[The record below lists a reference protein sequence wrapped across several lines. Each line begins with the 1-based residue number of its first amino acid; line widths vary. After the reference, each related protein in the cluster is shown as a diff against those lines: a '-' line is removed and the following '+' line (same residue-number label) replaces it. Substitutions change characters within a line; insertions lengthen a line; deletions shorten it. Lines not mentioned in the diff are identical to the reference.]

1 MKKLV
6 VLVPLYKSS
15 LDELERYSL
24 DHSLAALRGRQV
36 IFIGP
41 KGLNRQFYSEH
52 YGDIPFRAFA
62 APGFES
68 VQEYNR
74 MLLSPA
80 FYERFLGYKFVLIL
94 QTDAIILRDDLDFWC
109 AQPFDYVGAPWPDG
123 YELFMNAGLFEGHY
137 GRRVKVGV
145 GNGGLSL
152 RRVRKCI
159 SLLKEFAI
167 ALKVFDRTGSSEDLF
182 FSVMGSLSNDFV
194 IPNEIT
200 ASRFAL
206 ELEPAYYFHVNGGQ
220 TPMGGHAWWQHDPEF
235 WMAHL
240 DGVPPIPQSLS

>member
-1 MKKLV
+1 MANKVV

-15 LDELERYSL
+15 LDQLEKYSL
-24 DHSLAALRGRQV
+24 DHSLAALQGRAV

-41 KGLNRQFYSEH
+41 KELDRSFYSEH
-52 YGDIPFRAFA
+52 YASVPFDLFD
-62 APGFES
+62 PPCFES

-74 MLLSPA
+74 LLLSPA
-80 FYERFLGYKFVLIL
+80 FYEHFSAYEFLLIL
-94 QTDAIILRDDLDFWC
+94 QTDAIILRDELDHWC
-109 AQPFDYVGAPWPDG
+109 AQPFDYIGAPWPDG
-123 YELFMNAGLFEGHY
+123 YEVFINAGRFEGEF
-137 GRRVKVGV
+137 GKRVKVAV

-152 RRVRKCI
+152 RRVHKCI
-159 SLLKEFAI
+159 SLIKEFDVV
-167 ALKVFDRTGSSEDLF
+167 LDVFDRTGSSEDLF

-206 ELEPAYYFHVNGGQ
+206 ELKPSFYCHINGGQ
-220 TPMGGHAWWQHDPEF
+220 VPMGAHAWWQHEPEF

-240 DGVPPIPQSLS
+240 RGTQSPG